1 MSKPIKLLIADD
13 HDIVIDGL
21 KSILNPFALQK
32 QSPESI
38 STQSRLTETH
48 PFQIMGIA
56 GTGEGLLE
64 RIKHLPE
71 VDVVVLDYYMDGMNG
86 LDTAMEIKA
95 QFPAVKVVLFSME
108 ESDVII
114 TEAFVRNIDGYVT
127 KSEGRQRLLDAIKR
141 VHKGDRVFPLL
152 KNAKGANKPW
162 MPTKNIPENQ
172 HVLSKREKEIACLIV
187 HGHTTQQIAD
197 TLDIAFN
204 TVEVHRSNIYRKLEI
219 NRVAELVKYALENNL
234 CT

>member
-1 MSKPIKLLIADD
+1 MIKPIKILIADD

-32 QSPESI
+32 QSREGYD
-38 STQSRLTETH
+38 QETKFSELH
-48 PFQIMGIA
+48 PFQIIGIA
-56 GTGEGLLE
+56 NSGEGLME
-64 RIKHLPE
+64 RINQLPE

-86 LDTAMEIKA
+86 LDTAMEIKVR
-95 QFPAVKVVLFSME
+95 FPAVKVVLFSME

-127 KSEGRQRLLDAIKR
+127 KSEGRQRLLNAIKS

-152 KNAKGANKPW
+152 KNAKGAVKPW
-162 MPTKNIPENQ
+162 LPAKTLLANQ
-172 HVLSKREKEIACLIV
+172 DILSKREKEVACLIV
-187 HGHTTQQIAD
+187 NGHTTQQIAD
-197 TLDIAFN
+197 VLDIAFN

-234 CT
+234 CV